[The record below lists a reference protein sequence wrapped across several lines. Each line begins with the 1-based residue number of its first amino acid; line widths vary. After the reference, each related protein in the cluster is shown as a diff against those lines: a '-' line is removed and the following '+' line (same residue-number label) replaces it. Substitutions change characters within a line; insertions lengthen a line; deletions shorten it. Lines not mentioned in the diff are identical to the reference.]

1 MKQSRW
7 KSKILWGAIL
17 AQVVVL
23 LQIMGIWEQVGITSD
38 TATNV
43 FTGFLQILAI
53 FGIVNDPTN
62 PSGL

>member
-7 KSKILWGAIL
+7 KSKVLWAAIF
-17 AQVVVL
+17 AQIVVL
-23 LQIMGIWEQVGITSD
+23 LQIMGVWEMAGITSD

-53 FGIVNDPTN
+53 FGVVNDPTN
-62 PSGL
+62 QNGL

>member
-7 KSKILWGAIL
+7 KSKVLWAAIF
-17 AQVVVL
+17 AQIVVL
-23 LQIMGIWEQVGITSD
+23 LQIMGVWEKLGITSD

-53 FGIVNDPTN
+53 FGIVNNPENPT
-62 PSGL
+62 GM